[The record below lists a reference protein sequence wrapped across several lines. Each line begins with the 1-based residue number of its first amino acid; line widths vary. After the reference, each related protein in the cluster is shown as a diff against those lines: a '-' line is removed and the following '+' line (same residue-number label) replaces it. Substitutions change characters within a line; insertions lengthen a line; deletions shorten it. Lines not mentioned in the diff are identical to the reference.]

1 MRRRGILLQRVGCT
15 FHVCRYKKAFVA
27 HCGAWVHE
35 CQHPSQVGPLWSDM
49 PSLHEATFS
58 IGDVAPKMSDRKA
71 PIDALMCLITL
82 VETGV
87 VVISFLA
94 GYLLRHRPI
103 VQQHLSNISCVL
115 IRVPGLVALFWVWKA
130 RQAA

>member
-1 MRRRGILLQRVGCT
+1 
-15 FHVCRYKKAFVA
+15 
-27 HCGAWVHE
+27 
-35 CQHPSQVGPLWSDM
+35 
-49 PSLHEATFS
+49 
-58 IGDVAPKMSDRKA
+58 MSDRKA
-71 PIDALMCLITL
+71 PIDALMCLITF

-87 VVISFLA
+87 VVMSFLA